1 MNAPSSND
9 TTVNR
14 PAGNIY
20 SPFWALWVV
29 FLTLLFLQSTYL
41 VGDYKQQSEIQA
53 VRLQIKSAVAQ
64 AQAVSQTTEA
74 VGRELVALSGKSTE
88 AAKIIAE
95 FKIKL
100 NAPAQPAPKTKN

>member
-1 MNAPSSND
+1 MNPPTANNSTGTN
-9 TTVNR
+9 
-14 PAGNIY
+14 Y

-29 FLTLLFLQSTYL
+29 FLTLVFLQSTYL
-41 VGDYKQQSEIQA
+41 LNDFKQLGQIQTA
-53 VRLQIKSAVAQ
+53 QLQLKSAVAQ
-64 AQAVSQTTEA
+64 AQAISQTTEA